1 MRRRYDPFRHGDW
14 ERLGRD
20 VGRAV
25 EEAARGFRRAVEENR
40 PPQTPPP
47 GAGRRPRNACRAV
60 CVRSAFGD
68 APRPPRQSVRPGL
81 YGPRPVRRGAAS
93 GARWDDALPLFDR
106 LPFRG
111 RLRGDL
117 QLFGHPDGPVCGFLC
132 VGAHAVAQRA
142 AVFALLRGLGRGGF
156 YAGQRPCRRFWGVPA
171 ARGAQPCVYDP
182 PPLVSAGPSQR
193 GEGLLLYQ

>member
-1 MRRRYDPFRHGDW
+1 MWYHGSISFWKGGTGDAQAIRPVSARGLGAAGPGCRPRRRRGSPGIPP
-14 ERLGRD
+14 GR
-20 VGRAV
+20 GGKPP
-25 EEAARGFRRAVEENR
+25 AADAA
-40 PPQTPPP
+40 P

-68 APRPPRQSVRPGL
+68 APRPPRQSLRPGL

-93 GARWDDALPLFDR
+93 GARWDDARPVFDR

-142 AVFALLRGLGRGGF
+142 AVFCAIARPWARWTLCRSKTLPPLLGS
-156 YAGQRPCRRFWGVPA
+156 P
-171 ARGAQPCVYDP
+171 RGAWCAA
-182 PPLVSAGPSQR
+182 LR
-193 GEGLLLYQ
+193 L